1 MIILITG
8 TRKGI
13 GRYLAEYYLDN
24 GNIVIG
30 LSRKSSDLH
39 NINYQH
45 YEADISDEKSIIQIF
60 SEIRK
65 KYKKLDV
72 LINNAGIN
80 PSISPLLLQTLE
92 IVKKTFDTNV
102 YGTILMCREAVKLM
116 MKNSYG
122 RIINLSS
129 MAVKHEV
136 EGESVYT
143 SSKASVN
150 SFSRVIAKEIYQL
163 GITCNVIAPSAI
175 ETDLMKA
182 VNSDALQEVLN
193 KNVIKAKGNFEDVS
207 NIIDFLIKKESK
219 SITGQIIYL
228 GGV

>member
-1 MIILITG
+1 
-8 TRKGI
+8 
-13 GRYLAEYYLDN
+13 
-24 GNIVIG
+24 
-30 LSRKSSDLH
+30 
-39 NINYQH
+39 
-45 YEADISDEKSIIQIF
+45 
-60 SEIRK
+60 
-65 KYKKLDV
+65 
-72 LINNAGIN
+72 
-80 PSISPLLLQTLE
+80 
-92 IVKKTFDTNV
+92 
-102 YGTILMCREAVKLM
+102 MCREAVKLM
-116 MKNSYG
+116 MKNSFG

-143 SSKASVN
+143 SSKAAIN
-150 SFSRVIAKEIYQL
+150 SFSRVLAKEIYQL

-193 KNVIKAKGNFEDVS
+193 RNVIKAKGSFEDVS
-207 NIIDFLIKKESK
+207 NLIDFLIKKESK